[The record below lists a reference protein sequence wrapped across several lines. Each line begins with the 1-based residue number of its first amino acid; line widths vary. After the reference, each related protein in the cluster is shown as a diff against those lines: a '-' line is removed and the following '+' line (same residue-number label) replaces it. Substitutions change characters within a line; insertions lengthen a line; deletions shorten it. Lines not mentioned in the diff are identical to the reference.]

1 MPRSTAARA
10 SRRAGPGPAAPRG
23 CCPGG
28 PPAVPSP
35 GVIQVRDLVKHYRV
49 HQRPPGV
56 AAALRSVFHRTYQT
70 VRAVDGLSFSVA
82 PGERIGFL
90 GPNGAGK
97 TTLIK
102 LLTGLYQP
110 TGGEVRVDGTPVRA
124 WELDPDSARHMID
137 TNLIGVINGV
147 AAVLP
152 SMLARGQ
159 GAIAVVA
166 SVAGYHGLPNA
177 LVYGATK
184 AALIN
189 FCETLHLDLAPR
201 GIDVFLI
208 NPGFVETPLTAQN
221 RFRMPALIS
230 ADEAARHIADG
241 FEAGRFEIHFPK
253 RFTRW
258 LKLLAMLPYGLS
270 FRAIRRMTKS

>member
-1 MPRSTAARA
+1 MPMNTPIADWRGRHVWIVGGSTGIGAALAQRLHADGASLALSARSAEKLEA
-10 SRRAGPGPAAPRG
+10 
-23 CCPGG
+23 
-28 PPAVPSP
+28 
-35 GVIQVRDLVKHYRV
+35 
-49 HQRPPGV
+49 V
-56 AAALRSVFHRTYQT
+56 AAACGDAIALPLDVRDAGAVAAAAQRLVREWQGIDLAVF
-70 VRAVDGLSFSVA
+70 
-82 PGERIGFL
+82 
-90 GPNGAGK
+90 NAGS
-97 TTLIK
+97 
-102 LLTGLYQP
+102 Y
-110 TGGEVRVDGTPVRA
+110 TPVRA
-124 WELDPDSARHMID
+124 WELDPDSARQMID
-137 TNLIGVINGV
+137 TNLMGVINGV

-201 GIDVFLI
+201 GVDVFLI

-230 ADEAARHIADG
+230 ADEAARLIVEG
-241 FEAGRFEIHFPK
+241 LEAGRFEIHFPK

-258 LKLLAMLPYGLS
+258 LKLLALLPYGLS
-270 FRAIRRMTKS
+270 FRAIRRLTES

>member
-1 MPRSTAARA
+1 MPMNTPVADWQGRRVWIIGGSTGIGAALAQRLHAGGARLALSARGAEKLEAVAA
-10 SRRAGPGPAAPRG
+10 SCGDAIVLPLD
-23 CCPGG
+23 
-28 PPAVPSP
+28 
-35 GVIQVRDLVKHYRV
+35 VRDA
-49 HQRPPGV
+49 GAV
-56 AAALRSVFHRTYQT
+56 AAAAQRL
-70 VRAVDGLSFSVA
+70 VRDWRGIDLAVL
-82 PGERIGFL
+82 
-90 GPNGAGK
+90 NAGS
-97 TTLIK
+97 
-102 LLTGLYQP
+102 Y
-110 TGGEVRVDGTPVRA
+110 TPVRA